1 MNYREFTRE
10 QRDAELCALW
20 EEVNRIKEQGLQ
32 LNMARGVP
40 SPDQLSL
47 SLGMLNVLYAE
58 ADCRAEDGT
67 DCRNY
72 GVMDGIPE
80 CKRLLSEV
88 LGVRPDMVMI
98 GGNSSLNMMFDT
110 IACFMNHPVVPGTP
124 AWSLVPDRKFLCPVP
139 GYDRH
144 FGITEYFGFQMI
156 PVMMDE
162 NGPDMDL
169 IEELV
174 KDPSVKG
181 MWCVPKYSNPTGI
194 SYSDEVVR
202 RIAALRPAAADFRV
216 MWDNAYCIHDLTDE
230 HDEILNIFDECEKT
244 GNIDLPIE
252 FCSTSKITFPGS
264 GVAAMAA
271 SENNMRV
278 IKEKYKYQ
286 TIGFDK
292 LNMLRHVRFFG
303 DLEGMKAH
311 MKKHAE
317 VLRPRFEIV
326 LNKLAEKLDEYGI
339 VWYNHPRGGYFVSV
353 NVLDGTAK
361 RVVALCKEAGVN
373 LTGAGATYPYG
384 NDPYDSN
391 IRIAPSF
398 PSLEELSSAMDVF
411 CLCAR
416 IAALET
422 LKEASGAY
430 NENDKE
436 LLNSVLTAPFFCEN
450 RIILY

>member
-1 MNYREFTRE
+1 MKYKDFSRE
-10 QRDAELCALW
+10 QRDAELSVLW
-20 EEVNRIKEQGLQ
+20 NDLNQIKEKGLQ

-58 ADCRAEDGT
+58 ADCRASDGT

-80 CKRLLSEV
+80 CKRMMAELM
-88 LGVRPDMVMI
+88 GVKPEMVMT

-110 IACFMNHPVVPGTP
+110 ISCFMNHPVLPGNP
-124 AWSLVPDRKFLCPVP
+124 PWSLVPDRKFLCPVP

-144 FGITEYFGFQMI
+144 FGVTEYFGFEMI
-156 PVMMDE
+156 PVTMDD
-162 NGPDMDL
+162 NGPDMDKV
-169 IEELV
+169 EELV
-174 KDPSVKG
+174 KDPAVKG

-202 RIAALRPAAADFRV
+202 RIAALRPAAPDFRV

-230 HDEILNIFDECEKT
+230 PDEILNIFEECEKT
-244 GNIDLPIE
+244 GNIDLPIT

-286 TIGFDK
+286 TIGYDK

-303 DLEGMKAH
+303 DMDGMRAH

-326 LNKLAEKLDEYGI
+326 LKKLHEQLEDYGV

-361 RVVALCKEAGVN
+361 RVVELCKDAGVI

-384 NDPYDSN
+384 KDPYNSN

-398 PSLEELSSAMDVF
+398 PSLEELSDAMDVF
-411 CLCAR
+411 CICAR
-416 IAALET
+416 IAALE
-422 LKEASGAY
+422 KM
-430 NENDKE
+430 NE
-436 LLNSVLTAPFFCEN
+436 L
-450 RIILY
+450 I